1 MKKKIVF
8 SLVLYGQ
15 SYIDVFKK
23 YSYPTIKSSLS
34 LIKEELYEKSME
46 FVMIRKKNFLEFII
60 ILTQ

>member
-34 LIKEELYEKSME
+34 LIKEELYEKKLYLSCYE
-46 FVMIRKKNFLEFII
+46 SEKKQL
-60 ILTQ
+60 L